1 MKTQLEVKYTGKDKL
16 YLHKE
21 IGKGNLPDGRECR
34 LIQTNSRIHMQV
46 YGKSGKGW
54 KDFTVSYM
62 DLGKAISDII
72 PKIEKE
78 KKDENKD
85 R

>member
-1 MKTQLEVKYTGKDKL
+1 MQINTNQLG
-16 YLHKE
+16 
-21 IGKGNLPDGRECR
+21 
-34 LIQTNSRIHMQV
+34 IHMQV